1 METIKENKELKQLTP
16 LPVTRMGAVTNL
28 FYHARQEHTISA
40 IFPNVRKT
48 LPYKEHVTP
57 ATSKLSPGGAGGQIQ
72 KRACPFTIS
81 PPIGK
86 ALCSQQLPFEQIV
99 C

>member
-1 METIKENKELKQLTP
+1 
-16 LPVTRMGAVTNL
+16 MGAVTNL

-72 KRACPFTIS
+72 K
-81 PPIGK
+81 GL
-86 ALCSQQLPFEQIV
+86 ALLPFPRLSEKPCAV
-99 C
+99 NNYLLNRLFVDGAGLF